1 VQKCFNF
8 TSLNLKAFL
17 NCGDERGLSLKAILV
32 IADGMADRPIEELGW
47 KTPLEVAVKPNLDRI
62 AKKGVCGIIDPIAP
76 GIPPGS
82 DTATL
87 AMLGYDPWKVY
98 SGRGA
103 LEAVGSGVEVLPGD
117 VAFRCN
123 FATVNNDLVV
133 LDRRAGRIANED
145 ATKLAASLQRIRLP
159 TSLNVKFLFKNTIQ
173 HRAILVLHGPKLSS
187 AISDSDPETTRK
199 KVLEVK
205 PFERSFEAERTA
217 QIVNMLTKEFHKV
230 LEAHPANKQRTKRKL
245 PVANMILCRGAGGI
259 PKMPTLQER
268 YDIKPACIAAVSL
281 IRGVCEVVGM
291 DLINVRG
298 ATGTPQTDYMAKA
311 KAAVRALKTH
321 DFVLLHVKAT
331 DVASHDG
338 NVKEKIE
345 IVEKIDKMLGY
356 VLDNVDPGFTYIA
369 VTADHTTSS
378 TTRNHEGDPVPVAII
393 GSGVRRDD
401 VTEYGERTCAEGG
414 LNRIRGMDLMPTL
427 MSLIGKAKKF
437 GA

>member
-1 VQKCFNF
+1 MSC
-8 TSLNLKAFL
+8 
-17 NCGDERGLSLKAILV
+17 KAILI
-32 IADGMADRPIEELGW
+32 IADGMADRPIEELGG
-47 KTPLEVAVKPNLDRI
+47 KTPLEVASKPNLDRI
-62 AKKGVCGIIDPIAP
+62 AENGVCGIMDPIAP

-123 FATVNNDLVV
+123 FATVNDDLVV
-133 LDRRAGRIANED
+133 LDRRAGRIVDED
-145 ATKLAASLQRIRLP
+145 AAKMAASLQKIRLP
-159 TSLNVKFLFKNTIQ
+159 TALNVRFLFKNTIQ
-173 HRAILVLHGPKLSS
+173 HRAILVLHGPRLSS

-199 KVLEVK
+199 RVLEVK

-217 QIVNMLTKEFHKV
+217 QIVNVLTKEFHRV
-230 LEAHPANKQRTKRKL
+230 LEAHPVNGQRAKRRL

-259 PKMPTLQER
+259 PRMPTLQER
-268 YDIKPACIAAVSL
+268 YDIKPACVAAVSL
-281 IRGVCEVVGM
+281 IKGVSGVVGM
-291 DLINVRG
+291 DLIGVKG

-311 KAAVRALKTH
+311 KAAVQALKTH

-345 IVEKIDKMLGY
+345 IIEKVDMMLGHII
-356 VLDNVDPGFTYIA
+356 DNTDPRLTYIA

-378 TTRNHEGDPVPVAII
+378 VTRNHEGDPVPVAIA
-393 GSGVRRDD
+393 GPGVRRDD
-401 VTEYGERTCAEGG
+401 VAKYGERTCAKGG
-414 LNRIRGMDLMPTL
+414 LNRIRGMDLMPT
-427 MSLIGKAKKF
+427 MMNLIGKAKKF

>member
-1 VQKCFNF
+1 MSC
-8 TSLNLKAFL
+8 
-17 NCGDERGLSLKAILV
+17 KAILI
-32 IADGMADRPIEELGW
+32 IADGMADRPIEELGG
-47 KTPLEVAVKPNLDRI
+47 KTPLEVASKPNLDRI
-62 AKKGVCGIIDPIAP
+62 AENGVCGIMDPIAP

-123 FATVNNDLVV
+123 FATVNDDLVV
-133 LDRRAGRIANED
+133 SDRRAGRIANED
-145 ATKLAASLQRIRLP
+145 AAKLATSLQKIRLP
-159 TSLNVKFLFKNTIQ
+159 TALNVRFLFKNTIQ
-173 HRAILVLHGPKLSS
+173 HRAILALHGPRLSS

-199 KVLEVK
+199 RVLEVK

-217 QIVNMLTKEFHKV
+217 QIVNVLTKEFHRV
-230 LEAHPANKQRTKRKL
+230 LEAHPVNRQRAKRRL

-259 PKMPTLQER
+259 PRMPTLQER
-268 YDIKPACIAAVSL
+268 YDIKPACVAAVSL
-281 IRGVCEVVGM
+281 IKGVSGVVGM
-291 DLINVRG
+291 DLIGVKG

-311 KAAVRALKTH
+311 KAAVQALKTH

-345 IVEKIDKMLGY
+345 IIEKVDMMLGH
-356 VLDNVDPGFTYIA
+356 LIDNTDPRLTYIA

-378 TTRNHEGDPVPVAII
+378 VTRNHEGDPVPVAIA
-393 GSGVRRDD
+393 GPGVRRDD
-401 VTEYGERTCAEGG
+401 VAKYGERTCAKGG
-414 LNRIRGMDLMPTL
+414 LNRIRGMDLMPT
-427 MSLIGKAKKF
+427 MMNLIGKAKKF